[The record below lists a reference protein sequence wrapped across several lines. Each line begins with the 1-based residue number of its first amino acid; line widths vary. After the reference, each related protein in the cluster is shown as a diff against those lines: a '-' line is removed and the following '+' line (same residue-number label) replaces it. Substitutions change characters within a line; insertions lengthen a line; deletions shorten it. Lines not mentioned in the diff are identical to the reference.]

1 MVRQMLAPTAGWSLL
16 AQLQGEQVRGDVVG
30 FTSVA
35 PVSASE
41 VEVGL
46 LVEDR
51 NQRQGL
57 GTCLLYAVAMDAAAR
72 GYDSITCLTQPGNR
86 AVLTTVQRAG
96 LIGRVAW
103 HDGLLKISIPVRR
116 LSVSSSSLAG

>member
-1 MVRQMLAPTAGWSLL
+1 MVRQMLAPNAGWSLVAQQHGNLVL
-16 AQLQGEQVRGDVVG
+16 ADVVG
-30 FTSVA
+30 FASVA

-51 NQRQGL
+51 HQRQGL
-57 GTCLLYAVAMDAAAR
+57 GARLLYDVAMEAAAR
-72 GYDSITCLTQPGNR
+72 GYQTIACIAQPDNH
-86 AVLTTVQRAG
+86 AVITTVHRAG

-103 HDGLLKISIPVRR
+103 IDGLLHISVPVRR
-116 LSVSSSSLAG
+116 LSLRSSSLAG